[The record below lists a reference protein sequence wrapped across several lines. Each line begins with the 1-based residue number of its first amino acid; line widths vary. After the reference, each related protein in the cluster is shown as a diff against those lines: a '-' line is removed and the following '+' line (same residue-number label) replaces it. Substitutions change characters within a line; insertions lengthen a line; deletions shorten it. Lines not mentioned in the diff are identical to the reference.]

1 MDINLFTAAMKAE
14 FLKATQ
20 IVGEPAPYEKLVTV
34 ATSTTRIENYAWMT
48 PTPGIQE
55 YVGRR
60 RIAQVDQIKYT
71 IQNIQYDS
79 GVLSVPLIDLD
90 DDQTGGYK
98 MKFSE
103 MGMKAGKPFEYR
115 KVMRLIADGASN
127 LCFDGTNFFATS
139 HTYGTAG
146 TAPANFGG
154 GGNALTYTASGAAT
168 GNVADGRTH
177 KFALVVHKP
186 EQPLKPFIIQKRSP
200 AKLMTDAGTPESLK
214 AMKAD
219 YWVDLRAGFG
229 YGFWWDA
236 LQVTIT
242 NTPTLLELIACVDG
256 AVQQLKTFGLPT
268 SLPNDPVEYIHEQFE
283 LSANLA
289 TVVCAPPLERMFR
302 HLLKEDRVG
311 VAAALG
317 ASGVASQ
324 NMYLGM
330 FGLIVTNQLSS

>member
-1 MDINLFTAAMKAE
+1 MDINLFTAAMRAE

-20 IVGEPAPYEKLVTV
+20 IVGEPAPHEKLITV
-34 ATSTTRIENYAWMT
+34 VPSTARLENYSWMT

-98 MKFSE
+98 TKFAE
-103 MGMKAGKPFEYR
+103 MGMKAGKPFVSR

-139 HTYGTAG
+139 HTYGTTAA
-146 TAPANFGG
+146 APANFGG

-168 GNVADGRTH
+168 SNTPDSKVH
-177 KFALVVHKP
+177 KFVLVIHKP
-186 EQPLKPFIIQKRSP
+186 EQALKPFIVQNRQP
-200 AKLMTDAGTPESLK
+200 AKLVTDAGTPESLK
-214 AMKAD
+214 AQKAD

-256 AVQQLKTFGLPT
+256 AVQHLKSFGLPT
-268 SLPNDPVEYIHEQFE
+268 SLPADPIEYIHEQFE

-289 TVVCAPPLERMFR
+289 TVVCPPSLERMFR
-302 HLLKEDRVG
+302 HLLKEDRIG

-317 ASGVASQ
+317 ATGVASQ
-324 NMYLGM
+324 NMYVGM
-330 FGLIVTNQLSS
+330 FGLIVTGQLSS